1 MNNIIKEFN
10 DISIDFLTQTSS
22 IVGSSYLYKFKLM
35 TRFNSIFA
43 IDLFIQRVLPFK
55 NKIIEHDESFFL
67 NKNIDNDDD
76 NDYMD
81 DIIGIK
87 QVYHTLDR
95 QSKENIWDIVL
106 ALVYLAEER
115 YINMKNNLK
124 YNTES
129 VNKKTFMYAN
139 N

>member
-10 DISIDFLTQTSS
+10 EISIDFLTQTSYL
-22 IVGSSYLYKFKLM
+22 VGSSYLYKFKLM

-55 NKIIEHDESFFL
+55 HKIIERDESFFL
-67 NKNIDNDDD
+67 TKNIDND

-81 DIIGIK
+81 DVIGIK
-87 QVYHTLDR
+87 QIYHTLDK

-115 YINMKNNLK
+115 YIRTKSN
-124 YNTES
+124 EQQ
-129 VNKKTFMYAN
+129 FMYAMS
-139 N
+139 

>member
-10 DISIDFLTQTSS
+10 EISIDFLTQTSS
-22 IVGSSYLYKFKLM
+22 LVGSSYLYKFKLM

-43 IDLFIQRVLPFK
+43 IDLFIQRVLPLK
-55 NKIIEHDESFFL
+55 NKIIERDESFFL
-67 NKNIDNDDD
+67 TKNVDD
-76 NDYMD
+76 DYMD

-95 QSKENIWDIVL
+95 QSKENIWDMVL

-115 YINMKNNLK
+115 YINNN
-124 YNTES
+124 
-129 VNKKTFMYAN
+129 TFMYAN

>member
-22 IVGSSYLYKFKLM
+22 LMGSTYLYKFKLM

-43 IDLFIQRVLPFK
+43 IDLFIERVLPFK
-55 NKIIEHDESFFL
+55 HKIMQRDETFFL
-67 NKNIDNDDD
+67 NKNLDTD
-76 NDYMD
+76 DYMD
-81 DIIGIK
+81 DVIGIK
-87 QVYHTLDR
+87 QIYHTLDR

-115 YINMKNNLK
+115 YIRTKSN
-124 YNTES
+124 EQQ
-129 VNKKTFMYAN
+129 FMYAMS
-139 N
+139 

>member
-10 DISIDFLTQTSS
+10 EISIDFLTQTSS
-22 IVGSSYLYKFKLM
+22 LVGSSYLYKFKLM

-43 IDLFIQRVLPFK
+43 IDLFIQRVLPLK
-55 NKIIEHDESFFL
+55 NKIIERDESFFL
-67 NKNIDNDDD
+67 NKNVDD
-76 NDYMD
+76 DYMD
-81 DIIGIK
+81 DVIGIK

-95 QSKENIWDIVL
+95 QSKENIWDMVL

-115 YINMKNNLK
+115 YINMEH
-124 YNTES
+124 YN
-129 VNKKTFMYAN
+129 KTFMYAN

>member
-10 DISIDFLTQTSS
+10 EISIDFLTQTSS
-22 IVGSSYLYKFKLM
+22 LVGLSYLYKFKLM

-55 NKIIEHDESFFL
+55 NKIIERDETFFI
-67 NKNIDNDDD
+67 NKNADD
-76 NDYMD
+76 DYMD
-81 DIIGIK
+81 DVIGIK
-87 QVYHTLDR
+87 QIYHTLDR
-95 QSKENIWDIVL
+95 QSKENIWEIVL

-115 YINMKNNLK
+115 YINMEH
-124 YNTES
+124 YN
-129 VNKKTFMYAN
+129 KTFMYAN

>member
-43 IDLFIQRVLPFK
+43 IDLFIKRVLPFK
-55 NKIIEHDESFFL
+55 NKIIERDESFFL
-67 NKNIDNDDD
+67 NKNIVKDDD
-76 NDYMD
+76 DYMD

-87 QVYHTLDR
+87 QVYHTLDK

-106 ALVYLAEER
+106 ALIYLAEER
-115 YINMKNNLK
+115 YI
-124 YNTES
+124 
-129 VNKKTFMYAN
+129 NKKTFMYAN